1 MKKSISQEKLKV
13 INDFLIIAKELEDY
27 NLLRVI
33 LNYNPHLKF
42 DDLNRNIKDEKD
54 YLENLISI
62 IS

>member
-1 MKKSISQEKLKV
+1 MKKSISQEKLKA
-13 INDFLIIAKELEDY
+13 INDFLIIAKQLEDY
-27 NLLRVI
+27 DLLRVI

-42 DDLNRNIKDEKD
+42 DDLNHNIKDEKD